1 MAAITANVVRP
12 LKDRMFEQVLVP
24 VKSGV
29 TIYEGSICCIDATG
43 YLDNLAAGNYA
54 TAQQIGIVTDRDSVD
69 PPGVT
74 ASAGSTLNDRSTLP
88 PTGGSK
94 TVRMLAITGTF
105 LMDFPGTITQAA
117 NGSKV
122 WAPNN
127 NDCQIVNTTAAAIG
141 SIVSVFSTT
150 QAWVQLNFFKG
161 AN

>member
-12 LKDRMFEQVLVP
+12 LKDRMFEQIMVP

-29 TIYEGSICCIDATG
+29 VIYEGAIVCIDATG

-54 TAQQIGIVTDRDSVD
+54 AAQQIGIVVDRDSVD
-69 PPGVT
+69 PPGT
-74 ASAGSTLNDRSTLP
+74 TTSAGSTMNDRSTLP
-88 PTGGSK
+88 AGGK
-94 TVRMLAITGTF
+94 TVRMVAITGTF

-117 NGSKV
+117 NGAKV

-127 NDCQIVNTTAAAIG
+127 NDCQIVNTTAAALG